1 MFEFSM
7 SRRRALSLAATSL
20 IAAPLALATRSAHA
34 AQNTALRAALKYQD
48 MPMKGQQ
55 CSTCLQFIP
64 GKTPKD
70 RGGCKIIP
78 GDTEI
83 SPQGWCS
90 AWVAAPAK

>member
-1 MFEFSM
+1 MHKLLV
-7 SRRRALSLAATSL
+7 SRRRMLSL
-20 IAAPLALATRSAHA
+20 IAGSAIAVPAVLAAGSARA
-34 AQNTALRAALKYQD
+34 AQNKAIRDALKYQD
-48 MPMKGQQ
+48 SPMKDQQ
-55 CSTCLQFIP
+55 CSGCMQFIP

-70 RGGCKIIP
+70 RGGCKVIA